1 MKTKCR
7 KSVTALSM
15 AGILAIALSA
25 NAGDLYRIASDFAKF
40 DGTEFSTSVKGTG
53 ITGSLATPPAGGG
66 VVIYS
71 KAVIVPPNTT
81 SLYVTVST
89 TGDTHQGAAHW
100 FACTINGVSCRV
112 NPGSVDGAPSG
123 WISLLKLPVAIGGA
137 SNCSDGGGGAG
148 DCHDN
153 NVYYTWC
160 VRTTPSNLTAI
171 STLRV
176 KMATSVTGKTV
187 FAEKAHFYVDA
198 NVGPVGE
205 CAQAT
210 SPTTPRGPSD
220 VVEPDTNQR

>member
-7 KSVTALSM
+7 KSVTALST
-15 AGILAIALSA
+15 AGLLAIALSA

-40 DGTEFSTSVKGTG
+40 DGTEFSTSAIGVG
-53 ITGSLATPPAGGG
+53 LPPAGGG

-71 KAVIVPPNTT
+71 KPVIVPPNTT
-81 SLYVTVST
+81 SLYLTVST

-100 FACTINGVSCRV
+100 FACTIDGVSCRV
-112 NPGSVDGAPSG
+112 NPGAVDGAPSG
-123 WISLLKLPVAIGGA
+123 WISLLKLPVATGGA

-160 VRTTPSNLTAI
+160 VRTAPSNFTAI
-171 STLRV
+171 RTLRV

-205 CAQAT
+205 CALA
-210 SPTTPRGPSD
+210 PTPTGTGTGPI
-220 VVEPDTNQR
+220 VAEPDTNQR

>member
-7 KSVTALSM
+7 KSVTALST

-40 DGTEFSTSVKGTG
+40 DGTEFSTSVKGLG
-53 ITGSLATPPAGGG
+53 VPPASGG

-81 SLYVTVST
+81 SLYLTVST

-100 FACTINGVSCRV
+100 FACTIDGVSCRV

-123 WISLLKLPVAIGGA
+123 WISLLKLPVATGGA

-160 VRTTPSNLTAI
+160 VRTAPSNLTAI
-171 STLRV
+171 RTLRV

-205 CAQAT
+205 CAAA
-210 SPTTPRGPSD
+210 PTPMGTGSI
-220 VVEPDTNQR
+220 VAEPVNNQR

>member
-7 KSVTALSM
+7 KSVTALST

-40 DGTEFSTSVKGTG
+40 DGSEFSTSVVGVG
-53 ITGSLATPPAGGG
+53 VPPAGGG

-81 SLYVTVST
+81 SLYLTVST
-89 TGDTHQGAAHW
+89 TGDTHQGSAHW
-100 FACTINGVSCRV
+100 FACTIDGVSCRT
-112 NPGSVDGAPSG
+112 NPGGVDTAPSG
-123 WISLLKLPVAIGGA
+123 WISLLKLPVATGGA

-153 NVYYTWC
+153 NIYYTWC
-160 VRTTPSNLTAI
+160 VRTVPSNLTAI
-171 STLRV
+171 RTLRV

-205 CAQAT
+205 CAQA
-210 SPTTPRGPSD
+210 PLPAAPRGPSD